1 MKSIVSLSTF
11 ILRDAQAVFFYVVSP
26 NGVMFVKPSVRKSLL
41 AKMLQEILDTRVMVK
56 TSMKEYKDDKVMH
69 LIQKGVVAED

>member
-1 MKSIVSLSTF
+1 
-11 ILRDAQAVFFYVVSP
+11 
-26 NGVMFVKPSVRKSLL
+26 MFVKPSVRKSLL

-56 TSMKEYKDDKVMH
+56 ASMKEYKDDKVMH

>member
-11 ILRDAQAVFFYVVSP
+11 ILRDAQAVFYVVSP

-69 LIQKGVVAED
+69 LI